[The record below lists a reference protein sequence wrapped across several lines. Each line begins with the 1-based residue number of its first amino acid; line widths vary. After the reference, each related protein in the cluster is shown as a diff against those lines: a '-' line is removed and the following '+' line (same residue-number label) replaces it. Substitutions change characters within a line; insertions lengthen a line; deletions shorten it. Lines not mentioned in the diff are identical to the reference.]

1 MSHAE
6 VSPVKVKITR
16 AWSDLAPKL
25 LAFLTGGT
33 AATAVVAVLHTYF
46 GVDIDPALA
55 SAIVVVAGTILGYF
69 VKDKAVIDARNV
81 TPGNVA
87 VITAMQAPA
96 GTEANFGAAYPPTS
110 DGRHEA

>member
-6 VSPVKVKITR
+6 LSPVKVKITR
-16 AWSDLAPKL
+16 AWTDLAPKL

-33 AATAVVAVLHTYF
+33 AATVVVGILHTYA

-55 SAIVVVAGTILGYF
+55 SVVVVVAGTILGYF
-69 VKDKAVIDARNV
+69 VKDKAVIDAGTV

-87 VITAMQAPA
+87 VITALN
-96 GTEANFGAAYPPTS
+96 TEPKA
-110 DGRHEA
+110 